1 MGSNRIAMQKIRAE
15 KEFIVRWSGIL
26 TNGQPDSLEGRDL
39 SLYLINPYGAE
50 SRQEMAVEGNT
61 VTIRVYADTCKA
73 HGQYRLKLYENK
85 GKVGQTVL
93 DQCEG
98 FCIVATTCQEGGI
111 TQGLDLDII
120 ELSGGDMAIGIQGR
134 SAYEIAVANGFEG
147 TEAEWLAS
155 LKGEKGDI
163 GPQGPE
169 GEKGDKGDKGDIGEA
184 FTYSDFTPEQIAELQ
199 RPASEAAQLANQA
212 ASKAN
217 AAAESAT
224 RAAQT
229 ATQTETAIKQAEALR
244 VTAEKQRETNES
256 EREQAETSRKQAE
269 SGRATAEQG
278 RVSAESGRATAEQQ
292 RVTEFAT
299 LKQESETA
307 TTEATKA
314 ADEANKAAQSV
325 QGITDRLS
333 ETYPNFAAIEAS
345 GETNPNKIYID
356 AEKQTSYIY
365 LNGEYVSVGGGGT
378 GEDAYIYPPVNP
390 YNVINQNTRTAVSV
404 EPFYFQGLPVV
415 SSAIYSL
422 SDYSNKFYGFG
433 ELLALSLDGQRGN
446 DYIGYYIN
454 SYNLIYLH
462 KEDGIEVENITL
474 GDIRNTANINQYKQ
488 LYIIVDLFACF
499 AAIYGWKQSTGIVEV
514 DKRAIQPTNGKFNTS
529 YILNNVGFYKDYTIQ
544 KYLLTNGYIDI
555 NTLLGKQFA
564 VGNYSEGESYGYRSV
579 YKDLISNNVGIGG
592 ISSSKVKYE
601 LQEGTHIIA
610 SITGANN
617 EYCSFKVTGNFP
629 SGNIANASVLVR
641 FKILEGSCQISAGY
655 AGTPYILQ
663 NDGTLTLSSNVTL
676 EIGKEYYL
684 IIMNASSFLG
694 FSYVSDYSTKM
705 TGTFKIE
712 VLDAKMCLIHEQI
725 CCAERLKGDVF
736 MGNIPMLTDGSS
748 AIYATPL
755 ITTGAKQNIL
765 GQQRVDAS
773 GNVYITIVDSEGNYV
788 EKKTTP

>member
-26 TNGQPDSLEGRDL
+26 TNGQPDSLEDRDL

-61 VTIRVYADTCKA
+61 VTFRVYADTCKA
-73 HGQYRLKLYENK
+73 YGQYRLKLYENK

-111 TQGLDLDII
+111 TQGLDLDTI

-269 SGRATAEQG
+269 SGRVTAEQG
-278 RVSAESGRATAEQQ
+278 RVSAESGRVAAESGRVSAEQQ

-307 TTEATKA
+307 TTNANEA
-314 ADEANKAAQSV
+314 
-325 QGITDRLS
+325 
-333 ETYPNFAAIEAS
+333 
-345 GETNPNKIYID
+345 
-356 AEKQTSYIY
+356 AEKANEVAEGIESNLYNTEKY
-365 LNGEYVSVGGGGT
+365 GT
-378 GEDAYIYPPVNP
+378 
-390 YNVINQNTRTAVSV
+390 YNVINNDTNQRN
-404 EPFYFQGLPVV
+404 YFSKDKIIFNAKPTV
-415 SSAIYSL
+415 SSCVYFDKNGNHYDLPIL
-422 SDYSNKFYGFG
+422 G
-433 ELLALSLDGQRGN
+433 LATEQKKPEQCNS
-446 DYIGYYIN
+446 YIGYYCSGYYIKF
-454 SYNLIYLH
+454 LH
-462 KEDGIEVENITL
+462 KENGEIKTQKTY
-474 GDIRNTANINQYKQ
+474 GDIRQPILNGFTFNMLTKI
-488 LYIIVDLFACF
+488 FACIDIF
-499 AAIYGWKQSTGIVEV
+499 GKVALLFGYTAADGVVELCKEPIENVSDIFNESYLIIGTRDYTSKIYNIYISLNFPISYKTFLNEEISIGNYNIGKRYSYNKYANSPIVGNGTVYAESGTVEYKEQSTGHCIANVIAIEGKYSTFAGEV
-514 DKRAIQPTNGKFNTS
+514 TNIPS
-529 YILNNVGFYKDYTIQ
+529 
-544 KYLLTNGYIDI
+544 
-555 NTLLGKQFA
+555 
-564 VGNYSEGESYGYRSV
+564 
-579 YKDLISNNVGIGG
+579 G
-592 ISSSKVKYE
+592 ISGSSF
-601 LQEGTHIIA
+601 T
-610 SITGANN
+610 
-617 EYCSFKVTGNFP
+617 
-629 SGNIANASVLVR
+629 VR
-641 FKILEGSCQISAGY
+641 FKILSGQCTIIPGTSEIYQI
-655 AGTPYILQ
+655 TDDHDFVRINKLVCDM
-663 NDGTLTLSSNVTL
+663 N
-676 EIGKEYYL
+676 KEYTLVYF
-684 IIMNASSFLG
+684 NYSSDHA
-694 FSYVSDYSTKM
+694 YIQRYSTKM
-705 TGTFKIE
+705 SGTFKVEI
-712 VLDAKMCLIHEQI
+712 LDVKAYFAQSQI
-725 CCAERLKGDVF
+725 CCMETFNGTFF
-736 MGNIPMLTDGSS
+736 MGNIPMSCFPNNISYNTPAVILGS
-748 AIYATPL
+748 PQ
-755 ITTGAKQNIL
+755 GIL
-765 GQQRVDAS
+765 GQIYIGSESAFITLKDSS
-773 GNVYITIVDSEGNYV
+773 GNFVYKKIT
-788 EKKTTP
+788 P

>member
-1 MGSNRIAMQKIRAE
+1 MQKIRAE

-61 VTIRVYADTCKA
+61 VTFRVYADTCKA
-73 HGQYRLKLYENK
+73 YGQYRLKLYENK

-269 SGRATAEQG
+269 SGRVTAEQG
-278 RVSAESGRATAEQQ
+278 RVSAESGRVAAESGRVSAEQQ

-325 QGITDRLS
+325 QSVTDRLS
-333 ETYPNFAAIEAS
+333 ETYPNLDAIKAS

-365 LNGEYVSVGGGGT
+365 LNGEYVSVGGGNNLGASESCYGIIYGYRVNVIVGKEIIDAINACET
-378 GEDAYIYPPVNP
+378 ISLLWVVKQNIESIQWFRYVSPLAGQNSNGLRCFQLGLDGSIIVFSNSYAVDSDLKQYAKSYRNVLSINRVEGIVSKMDEIGVSFTQQLDRLKQPDFVNSEDAISLSNGQYLYVAMLDMAIFNFDVTISPYKEFVLNFLKNTDNNSVMPSNFEHENMNSVLTEKYKPSDTYNNWDSTQKGED
-390 YNVINQNTRTAVSV
+390 
-404 EPFYFQGLPVV
+404 
-415 SSAIYSL
+415 
-422 SDYSNKFYGFG
+422 
-433 ELLALSLDGQRGN
+433 
-446 DYIGYYIN
+446 GYYISTCSTTGKKRILTQN
-454 SYNLIYLH
+454 
-462 KEDGIEVENITL
+462 GIEVGKAKELRFVVEVIEGSFSISDLNVNELASNYSIIRIENIETKETK
-474 GDIRNTANINQYKQ
+474 NANDPI
-488 LYIIVDLFACF
+488 
-499 AAIYGWKQSTGIVEV
+499 
-514 DKRAIQPTNGKFNTS
+514 
-529 YILNNVGFYKDYTIQ
+529 
-544 KYLLTNGYIDI
+544 
-555 NTLLGKQFA
+555 
-564 VGNYSEGESYGYRSV
+564 
-579 YKDLISNNVGIGG
+579 GIGTWEIVIG
-592 ISSSKVKYE
+592 SISVGSFGTNIKSVDVPVSVKFIS
-601 LQEGTHIIA
+601 QEEIPRG
-610 SITGANN
+610 
-617 EYCSFKVTGNFP
+617 
-629 SGNIANASVLVR
+629 VL
-641 FKILEGSCQISAGY
+641 L
-655 AGTPYILQ
+655 
-663 NDGTLTLSSNVTL
+663 
-676 EIGKEYYL
+676 
-684 IIMNASSFLG
+684 
-694 FSYVSDYSTKM
+694 
-705 TGTFKIE
+705 
-712 VLDAKMCLIHEQI
+712 
-725 CCAERLKGDVF
+725 RLKGDKIYDNNKVYDSANKKLVEIKSTPKKGALPF
-736 MGNIPMLTDGSS
+736 DSPRYGNKAPDNSIYPLYIGEKYYNIETGDIYEAGNLT
-748 AIYATPL
+748 TFKKL
-755 ITTGAKQNIL
+755 N
-765 GQQRVDAS
+765 DA
-773 GNVYITIVDSEGNYV
+773 
-788 EKKTTP
+788 